1 MATTKLTGTLLR
13 DRTVP
18 TVALGGGVVSGSA
31 QVASLLPAS
40 TVSSSTQLPA
50 GTVSASAQVISLLPA
65 STVSSSAQ
73 LPAGTVS
80 ASAQVISLLPEGAVS
95 SSTQLPAGTVSAS
108 GQVTSLLPVDTVSS
122 STQVAIASIAGTTFA
137 NAAFTFPNNVT
148 VSGDLTAKQIYTVNV
163 SSSVIYQSG
172 STKFGDTNDD
182 VMSITGSLS
191 LLSVSGSG
199 ATFGGLSTFN
209 ASSIEKTT
217 VSASQ
222 ATGTINFD
230 VLTQPILYYTGSATA
245 NHTIN
250 FRGNPS
256 NTLNSIMSTGQTLTV
271 AYINANGA
279 TAYSASV
286 YQVDGASITPK
297 WQGGTSGSGNALSWD
312 VYSYSF
318 TKTANASFLFL
329 ASVSQ
334 YK

>member
-40 TVSSSTQLPA
+40 TVSSST
-50 GTVSASAQVISLLPA
+50 
-65 STVSSSAQ
+65 Q

-148 VSGDLTAKQIYTVNV
+148 VSGDLTAKQFYTVNV

-271 AYINANGA
+271 AYINTNGA

-286 YQVDGASITPK
+286 FQVDGASITPK